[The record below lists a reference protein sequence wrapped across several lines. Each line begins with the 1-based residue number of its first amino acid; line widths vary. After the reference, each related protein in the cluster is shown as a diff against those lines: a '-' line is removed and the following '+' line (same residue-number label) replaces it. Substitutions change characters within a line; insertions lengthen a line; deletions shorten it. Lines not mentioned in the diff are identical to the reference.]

1 MKQFYDELEIEI
13 IEFDNDD
20 IIVTSDTSGPD
31 WTEAGGRN
39 PGEGA

>member
-20 IIVTSDTSGPD
+20 IIVTSNNPD

>member
-20 IIVTSDTSGPD
+20 IIVTSDPD
-31 WTEAGGRN
+31 WSEAGGRN